1 MPTTHDRSDAADP
14 VSAASEAELWQRW
27 REQRDESARQRLM
40 DHFIPYAR
48 VVAATYYGRRINDE
62 IEFNDY
68 LQLASVGLVESIDRY
83 DPALGAQF
91 KTFAARRMHGAILD
105 GLERLTEKQQ
115 QIAVKRRLRQERLQ
129 DIQSAASSARAE
141 ATTGKDSKATHADN
155 LFKYLSEVGI
165 GLAISYLLEGTG
177 MVQGDA
183 TATYQADA
191 YYQRAEL
198 RQLQQRI
205 RELVQRLSDQERT
218 VITCHYLQEHSF
230 EEIAERLQLTRGRI
244 SQIHRKA
251 LGTLR
256 VQLGPQPTHGPI
268 DL

>member
-1 MPTTHDRSDAADP
+1 MPTTHARPDAADP
-14 VSAASEAELWQRW
+14 VSAASEAALWQRW

-40 DHFIPYAR
+40 AHFIPYAR

-68 LQLASVGLVESIDRY
+68 LQLASVGMVESIDRY

-91 KTFAARRMHGAILD
+91 KTFAARRMHGAILN
-105 GLERLTEKQQ
+105 GLEQLTEKQQ
-115 QIAVKRRLRQERLQ
+115 QIAVTRRVRKERLQ
-129 DIQSAASSARAE
+129 DIADAASRARAE
-141 ATTGKDSKATHADN
+141 VPAGKDAKASHADS

-177 MVQGDA
+177 MVESDA
-183 TATYQADA
+183 SATPQADA
-191 YYQRAEL
+191 YYQRTEL
-198 RQLQQRI
+198 KQLQQRI

-218 VITCHYLQEHSF
+218 VISYHYLQEHSF

-256 VQLGPQPTHGPI
+256 TQLGPQSPHAPI